1 MFDLFLQSP
10 AAPDLMYHWSDMG
23 KPTIVK
29 GRVYRPAPIVEV
41 DMPLSKSVFEC
52 ARDVS
57 GHVVVWSS
65 DLCRLWHNGKY
76 VYAELVLSLASL
88 EKDNRVSIL
97 PLHHYEWKGQPK
109 TFQYP
114 KTVLSFGRNTAD
126 GERCRRTGAYR
137 PRLNMR
143 MGHLW

>member
-1 MFDLFLQSP
+1 MFPARLLF
-10 AAPDLMYHWSDMG
+10 
-23 KPTIVK
+23 
-29 GRVYRPAPIVEV
+29 GRQINVVCGTMASMCTLNLY
-41 DMPLSKSVFEC
+41 SVWRF
-52 ARDVS
+52 
-57 GHVVVWSS
+57 W
-65 DLCRLWHNGKY
+65 K
-76 VYAELVLSLASL
+76 
-88 EKDNRVSIL
+88 KDNRVSIL

-137 PRLNMR
+137 PRLNMK